1 MSIARQTVES
11 ASAADNLRA
20 SLMMIGSTA
29 LFVVNDTLTKII
41 MQDMSA
47 AQVIAIRGAMVCLLL
62 FAIAWHRKALP
73 SLSALTNPYL
83 IIRTLADAGT
93 TFLFMLALAN
103 MPIANASAI
112 YQALPLVVTVGAAL
126 FLGESV
132 GWRRWTATFIGFIGV
147 VIIVRPGME
156 GFSIYSIAVL
166 LSVVTSAARDLATRR
181 MPKGLS
187 SITVAAITAATIT
200 VLGAVLTPFTGV
212 APVTATHLALMA
224 AAALLLSAGYVVIVA
239 ALRGGDVGFV
249 APFRYTALLFAI
261 ILGFLVFGELPDF
274 WSSVGSVIVV
284 LSGLYTIYRERR
296 RRMVKIIKA
305 QVH

>member
-1 MSIARQTVES
+1 
-11 ASAADNLRA
+11 
-20 SLMMIGSTA
+20 
-29 LFVVNDTLTKII
+29 

-73 SLSALTNPYL
+73 SLSALKNPYL

-147 VIIVRPGME
+147 VIIVRPAWKA
-156 GFSIYSIAVL
+156 FPSIPSPCSCRWSPPPRAIWPH
-166 LSVVTSAARDLATRR
+166 AACRR
-181 MPKGLS
+181 ACP
-187 SITVAAITAATIT
+187 
-200 VLGAVLTPFTGV
+200 P
-212 APVTATHLALMA
+212 
-224 AAALLLSAGYVVIVA
+224 
-239 ALRGGDVGFV
+239 
-249 APFRYTALLFAI
+249 
-261 ILGFLVFGELPDF
+261 
-274 WSSVGSVIVV
+274 
-284 LSGLYTIYRERR
+284 
-296 RRMVKIIKA
+296 
-305 QVH
+305 

>member
-1 MSIARQTVES
+1 M
-11 ASAADNLRA
+11 
-20 SLMMIGSTA
+20 
-29 LFVVNDTLTKII
+29 
-41 MQDMSA
+41 
-47 AQVIAIRGAMVCLLL
+47 
-62 FAIAWHRKALP
+62 
-73 SLSALTNPYL
+73 
-83 IIRTLADAGT
+83 
-93 TFLFMLALAN
+93 
-103 MPIANASAI
+103 
-112 YQALPLVVTVGAAL
+112 
-126 FLGESV
+126 
-132 GWRRWTATFIGFIGV
+132 
-147 VIIVRPGME
+147 
-156 GFSIYSIAVL
+156 L

-200 VLGAVLTPFTGV
+200 VLGAILTPFTGV

-305 QVH
+305 QVHLSLIHI

>member
-73 SLSALTNPYL
+73 SLSALKNPYL

-147 VIIVRPGME
+147 VIIVRPG
-156 GFSIYSIAVL
+156 
-166 LSVVTSAARDLATRR
+166 LSL
-181 MPKGLS
+181 
-187 SITVAAITAATIT
+187 IHI
-200 VLGAVLTPFTGV
+200 
-212 APVTATHLALMA
+212 
-224 AAALLLSAGYVVIVA
+224 
-239 ALRGGDVGFV
+239 
-249 APFRYTALLFAI
+249 
-261 ILGFLVFGELPDF
+261 
-274 WSSVGSVIVV
+274 
-284 LSGLYTIYRERR
+284 
-296 RRMVKIIKA
+296 
-305 QVH
+305 

>member
-1 MSIARQTVES
+1 MSIARHTVES

-41 MQDMSA
+41 MKDMSA

-73 SLSALTNPYL
+73 SLSALSNPYL

-126 FLGESV
+126 FLGEAV
-132 GWRRWTATFIGFIGV
+132 GWRRWTATFVGFTGV
-147 VIIVRPGME
+147 IIIVRPGME

-200 VLGAVLTPFTGV
+200 MLGAALTPFTGV
-212 APVTATHLALMA
+212 ASVTAMHFGLMA
-224 AAALLLSAGYVVIVA
+224 AAAVLLSAGYVVIVA
-239 ALRGGDVGFV
+239 AMRGGDVGFV

-261 ILGFLVFGELPDF
+261 ILGYLVFGELPDF

-296 RRMVKIIKA
+296 RRTVKAIKA

>member
-1 MSIARQTVES
+1 MSIARQSVES

-29 LFVVNDTLTKII
+29 LFVVNDTLTKIV
-41 MQDMSA
+41 MEDMSA
-47 AQVIAIRGAMVCLLL
+47 AQVIAIRGVMVCLLL

-73 SLSALTNPYL
+73 SLSVLRNPYL
-83 IIRTLADAGT
+83 IVRTLADAGT

-126 FLGESV
+126 FLGEAV
-132 GWRRWTATFIGFIGV
+132 GWRRWTATFVGFVGV

-156 GFSIYSIAVL
+156 GFSVYSIAVL

-200 VLGAVLTPFTGV
+200 ILGAALTPFTGV
-212 APVTATHLALMA
+212 APVTSTHLGLMA
-224 AAALLLSAGYVVIVA
+224 AAAILLSAGYVVIVA
-239 ALRGGDVGFV
+239 AMRGGDVGFV

-274 WSSVGSVIVV
+274 WSSIGSVIVV

-296 RRMVKIIKA
+296 RHAVKIVKA